1 MFINLADLSFL
12 NLLFKKIIIAPCI
25 FLGTFGETYLSPK
38 LNLLVILFSRSSFS
52 HLMLKTKEENY
63 STQSLIFALITTI
76 FLYNVNWKHT
86 N

>member
-25 FLGTFGETYLSPK
+25 LGGTFGQIYLSPK
-38 LNLLVILFSRSSFS
+38 LNLLVILFSLSSFS
-52 HLMLKTKEENY
+52 HLTLKTKEENY
-63 STQSLIFALITTI
+63 STVFDICSDTTI
-76 FLYNVNWKHT
+76 FLHNVNWKHT